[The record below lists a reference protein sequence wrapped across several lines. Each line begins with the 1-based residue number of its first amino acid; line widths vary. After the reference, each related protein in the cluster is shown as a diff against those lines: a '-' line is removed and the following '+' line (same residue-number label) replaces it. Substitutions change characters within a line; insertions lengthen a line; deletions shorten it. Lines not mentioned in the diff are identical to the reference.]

1 MNRLQKYPILL
12 YSLAGVSW
20 LTACIFFYWL
30 YTAYDGAVKS
40 DIVLFFLLYPLLVLL
55 LKGLGVEPVYNQPPN
70 PNSLVARISFLLLFC
85 LIFAF
90 FALLIKNPYELS
102 RYLFLCFA
110 ILASGLLFFELR
122 SQKNEAVASASDPI
136 LEMCRFEIIFMP
148 ILILTALCYLAVVQP
163 TPLAT
168 AKAVA
173 PQDMTYISLSR
184 YGQDGH
190 PLGIYWFSDYKVN
203 NTMHLNYFYVD
214 VLTGEEVCADEIL
227 R

>member
-12 YSLAGVSW
+12 YGLAGVSW
-20 LTACIFFYWL
+20 LAACIFFYWL

-40 DIVLFFLLYPLLVLL
+40 DIVFFLLYPLLVLL

-90 FALLIKNPYELS
+90 FALLIQNPYELS

-110 ILASGLLFFELR
+110 ILASGLLFFELH
-122 SQKNEAVASASDPI
+122 SQKNEAVTSASNPI

-148 ILILTALCYLAVVQP
+148 ILILTALCYLAVVHP
-163 TPLAT
+163 MPLT
-168 AKAVA
+168 EAKAVA

-190 PLGIYWFSDYKVN
+190 PLGIYRFSDYKTN
-203 NTMHLNYFYVD
+203 PTNQLHYFCID
-214 VLTGEEVCADEIL
+214 VLTGEEVPPEN
-227 R
+227 

>member
-12 YSLAGVSW
+12 YGLAGVSW
-20 LTACIFFYWL
+20 LAACIFFYWL

-40 DIVLFFLLYPLLVLL
+40 DIVFFLLYPLLVLL

-90 FALLIKNPYELS
+90 FALFIQNPYELS

-122 SQKNEAVASASDPI
+122 SQKTKPSLRLPI
-136 LEMCRFEIIFMP
+136 PYWKCVGSRSFSCRF
-148 ILILTALCYLAVVQP
+148 
-163 TPLAT
+163 
-168 AKAVA
+168 
-173 PQDMTYISLSR
+173 
-184 YGQDGH
+184 
-190 PLGIYWFSDYKVN
+190 
-203 NTMHLNYFYVD
+203 
-214 VLTGEEVCADEIL
+214 
-227 R
+227 